1 MKQWRNA
8 QPGASRFPA
17 CTRQDLASPRSGD
30 QTEVLHGGEVTG
42 QAWGSASG
50 CCPSLA
56 GPSPFSQASAPRTN
70 VGREPGRA
78 LFISKF
84 RVWNSDWPI
93 YYASPAWDTEIQDQ
107 SDWVP
112 ALVELTVRNGEERN
126 RHKQKDFQASTCYN
140 GRAGGRLGSGRKGSA
155 QAGQVMSGGCPWQAC
170 SLALPARYLESHN
183 HLHRRNWPHFTG
195 EELGDL
201 PKDTELANA
210 GARFELRAS

>member
-1 MKQWRNA
+1 MPDPEFALPCLHTPGPGLPEEWGSNR
-8 QPGASRFPA
+8 GASRGRSDRPGLGV
-17 CTRQDLASPRSGD
+17 CKRPQPLPRW
-30 QTEVLHGGEVTG
+30 TL
-42 QAWGSASG
+42 
-50 CCPSLA
+50 SL
-56 GPSPFSQASAPRTN
+56 QRASAPRTN

-140 GRAGGRLGSGRKGSA
+140 GRAGGRLGSGREGSA

-170 SLALPARYLESHN
+170 SSALPARYLESHN
-183 HLHRRNWPHFTG
+183 HLHGRNWPHVTG
-195 EELGDL
+195 QELGDL